1 MPITVVCPG
10 CHKRFK
16 VSDEH
21 AGKKGPCP
29 KCKTQIKVP
38 DKSDEVVLHEPE
50 NFGPKDTSGRA
61 TLKPIERTET
71 KVSLLL
77 TVIIIVTILLTLGV
91 AWMFRPQEGEEVA
104 VPLLAFGAII
114 LAPGLAWAGYTFLR
128 DDELEPHR
136 GSALWIRIG
145 ACALV
150 YAILWG
156 LLAFVK
162 SYFEIEIVRFDD
174 YTWAIILPIMVAIGS
189 FAAYASLDLEFGTA
203 AIHYGMYLGV
213 TVVLRLI
220 MGLPAI

>member
-10 CHKRFK
+10 CRKRFK
-16 VSDEH
+16 VSDKF

-38 DKSDEVVLHEPE
+38 DKTDEVVVHGPE
-50 NFGPKDTSGRA
+50 EFGPKDTAGRA
-61 TLKPIERTET
+61 VLKPIERTET
-71 KVSLLL
+71 KVSPLL
-77 TVIIIVTILLTLGV
+77 TAIIIVSVLLTLGI
-91 AWMFRPQEGEEVA
+91 AWMFRPQEGQEVA
-104 VPLLAFGAII
+104 VPLLAFGAIV
-114 LAPGLAWAGYTFLR
+114 LAPALAWAGYTFLR

-136 GSALWIRIG
+136 GLGLWIRVG
-145 ACALV
+145 ACSLV

-156 LLAFVK
+156 LVVLVRAYV
-162 SYFEIEIVRFDD
+162 FEGDPFEVVHMVV
-174 YTWAIILPIMVAIGS
+174 ILPIMVAIGS

-203 AIHYGMYLGV
+203 AIHYGMYLAV

>member
-38 DKSDEVVLHEPE
+38 DKIDEVVVHAPD
-50 NFGPKDTSGRA
+50 NFGPKDAAGRA
-61 TLKPIERTET
+61 VLKPIERTET
-71 KVSLLL
+71 KFSLVL
-77 TVIIIVTILLTLGV
+77 TIIIIVAVLLTLGI
-91 AWMFRPQEGEEVA
+91 AWMFRPAEGEEVA
-104 VPLLAFGAII
+104 MPLLAFGAII

-136 GSALWIRIG
+136 GFGLWIRVG

-156 LLAFVK
+156 LVVLVRV
-162 SYFEIEIVRFDD
+162 YVFENDPFEVVHMVV
-174 YTWAIILPIMVAIGS
+174 ILPIMVAIGS

>member
-38 DKSDEVVLHEPE
+38 DKSDEVVVHAPE
-50 NFGPKDTSGRA
+50 HFGPKDTSGRA

-71 KVSLLL
+71 KVSPLL
-77 TVIIIVTILLTLGV
+77 TVIIIVTIFLTLGV
-91 AWMFRPQEGEEVA
+91 AWMFRPQDGEEVA
-104 VPLLAFGAII
+104 MPLLAFGAIL

-136 GSALWIRIG
+136 GLGLWIRIG

-156 LLAFVK
+156 LVVLVRV
-162 SYFEIEIVRFDD
+162 YVFEGDPFEVVHMVV
-174 YTWAIILPIMVAIGS
+174 ILPIMVAIGS
-189 FAAYASLDLEFGTA
+189 FAAYASLDLEFDTA

-213 TVVLRLI
+213 TVILRLI